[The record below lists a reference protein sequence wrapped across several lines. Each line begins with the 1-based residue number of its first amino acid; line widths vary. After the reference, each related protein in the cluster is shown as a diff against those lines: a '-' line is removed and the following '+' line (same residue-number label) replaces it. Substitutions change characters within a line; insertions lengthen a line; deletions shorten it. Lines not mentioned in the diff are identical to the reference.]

1 MYSISFGK
9 LFLDIITRNVDIY
22 APREQCIT
30 VIQNV
35 SCILSE
41 QTKKKPSTANKFKA
55 ISIGCRDARMAYSI
69 FKIFQDIKNVSI
81 AFKKYNMIKLNFG
94 NLVLSLFEIAVPASH
109 FIYEIY
115 ENAFYFANK
124 GVFNQKK
131 VNRYSDIYGALW
143 TLNILIVVGQGIY
156 QLKQFKDSKD
166 TQSDK
171 LQKKIIYID
180 IISNV
185 FDIPNAFGG
194 SGIPLYLT
202 GKTFCDT
209 TIGIGSGI
217 AASLSLWNYR
227 LNEKQ
232 NKKV

>member
-1 MYSISFGK
+1 M
-9 LFLDIITRNVDIY
+9 
-22 APREQCIT
+22 
-30 VIQNV
+30 
-35 SCILSE
+35 
-41 QTKKKPSTANKFKA
+41 
-55 ISIGCRDARMAYSI
+55 
-69 FKIFQDIKNVSI
+69 
-81 AFKKYNMIKLNFG
+81 
-94 NLVLSLFEIAVPASH
+94 
-109 FIYEIY
+109 
-115 ENAFYFANK
+115 
-124 GVFNQKK
+124 
-131 VNRYSDIYGALW
+131 
-143 TLNILIVVGQGIY
+143 GQGIY

>member
-1 MYSISFGK
+1 MK
-9 LFLDIITRNVDIY
+9 
-22 APREQCIT
+22 
-30 VIQNV
+30 
-35 SCILSE
+35 
-41 QTKKKPSTANKFKA
+41 
-55 ISIGCRDARMAYSI
+55 
-69 FKIFQDIKNVSI
+69 
-81 AFKKYNMIKLNFG
+81 
-94 NLVLSLFEIAVPASH
+94 
-109 FIYEIY
+109 
-115 ENAFYFANK
+115 NAFYFANK